1 MGTKGTTYLGVDGG
15 GTRCRARIEDE
26 HGHLLGEAGSGP
38 ATTRVGVEK
47 AWRSIMEASEAA
59 AAKAGLAPRDF
70 ARMHAAIGLAGLGRR
85 GAQAALQKI
94 AHPFASIVFIS
105 DGMAACL
112 GAHSGADGAIVVA
125 GTGSVGVGLLG
136 GREIRIAG
144 YGFPVSD
151 EGSGADMGLQVVRLA
166 LRAADRRAELT
177 PLLAEVLAAFDGDPY
192 QAVAWSEEARAAD
205 YAAFAPIVMRH
216 ANFGDP
222 VGRRIVERTAD
233 AIGDLLDLFL
243 ARGIDRLSL
252 VGGLSEAIT
261 PWLTPDL
268 RDRLKRPDADAASG
282 ALLVARGRFALPRRD
297 VDHEQAAKFRV

>member
-15 GTRCRARIEDE
+15 GTRCHARIEDA
-26 HGHLLGEAGSGP
+26 HGRVLGEAGSGP
-38 ATTRVGVEK
+38 ATTRIGVEN

-59 AAKAGLAPRDF
+59 AAKAQLSAKDF
-70 ARMHAAIGLAGLGRR
+70 AHMNAAIGVAGLGRR

-94 AHPFASIVFIS
+94 AHPFASTVFIS

-177 PLLAEVLAAFDGDPY
+177 PLLSEVLAAFDGDPY

-268 RDRLKRPDADAASG
+268 RDRLKPPDADAACG
-282 ALLVARGRFALPRRD
+282 ALLVARGRLALPRRD
-297 VDHEQAAKFRV
+297 IDHEQTSKFHV